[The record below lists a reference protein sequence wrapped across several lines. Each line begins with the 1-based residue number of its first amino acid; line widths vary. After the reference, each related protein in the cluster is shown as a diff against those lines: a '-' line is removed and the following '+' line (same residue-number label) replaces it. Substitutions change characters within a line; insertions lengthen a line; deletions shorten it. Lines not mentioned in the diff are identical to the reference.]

1 MSHATFPETLSYDFL
16 CFKEVIKLRF
26 GAQIFLETEDPFS
39 VDDIT
44 HFAVRIEK
52 IAKFPRSCRT
62 GFHTRRIPSISHPLD
77 TKGAFFHGTLHSGA
91 VSKIVDRGINLLF
104 WNVWL
109 RPVEDP
115 PLIGA
120 GCDAVPAA
128 DAPVIIDHDD
138 TIRFLPGGMD
148 RTYFHTGGLLA
159 LLTLNGK
166 IDESFFGN

>member
-1 MSHATFPETLSYDFL
+1 MFHVTFPGTLPYDFL

-26 GAQIFLETEDPFS
+26 GTQIFLEAEDTFS
-39 VDDIT
+39 IDDIA

-52 IAKFPRSCRT
+52 IPKFPRSRGT
-62 GFHTRRIPSISHPLD
+62 GLYTRRIPSVSHPLD
-77 TKGAFFHGTLHSGA
+77 TKGAFFHGTLHSGS
-91 VSKIVDRGINLLF
+91 VSKVVDRGINLLF

-109 RPVEDP
+109 RPIEDP
-115 PLIGA
+115 PLIRA

-128 DAPVIIDHDD
+128 DAPVVINHDD
-138 TIRFLPGGMD
+138 PIRFLPGSMD
-148 RTYFHTGGLLA
+148 GTYFHAGGLLA